1 MQLSRQAQRQL
12 KALLISIDPDQRAQG
27 RALLGTLSWL
37 ERLELVRWLLNPRR
51 RSGRHVLSNTGFRLI
66 ELPSLELAGADLSSA
81 ALAGA
86 DLRGAD
92 LRDTNL
98 DCADL
103 RSADLRGADLR
114 GATMDC
120 TDLSGA
126 DLRNANLDG
135 TDTSACWSDP
145 LTRWT

>member
-1 MQLSRQAQRQL
+1 MQLSRQARRQL
-12 KALLISIDPDQRAQG
+12 KALLVSIDPDQRAQG
-27 RALLGTLSWL
+27 RALLGALSWL

-51 RSGRHVLSNTGFRLI
+51 RSGRHLLAPSGFRLI

-86 DLRGAD
+86 DLRSAD
-92 LRDTNL
+92 LRGANL

-114 GATMDC
+114 DATLDC
-120 TDLSGA
+120 TDLCGA
-126 DLRNANLDG
+126 DLRGADLSG
-135 TDTSACWSDP
+135 TDTSACWTDP
-145 LTRWT
+145 LTRWV